1 MNSEDPRIDQF
12 IDNEMSEGERI
23 LFLQEME
30 NNSELKRT
38 VLFKQFIIEG
48 IKSEGDEELK
58 EYIRSRVQ
66 DQSEEN
72 QTNLWLY
79 AVATVTVV
87 LISYFFIIQYIKT
100 GSIKEATEILALNK
114 RSNLESKGKQKYDQE
129 AYEAPVFVNDSTAIY
144 ADSTLAVID
153 QSKLTD
159 DVTNLQESD
168 MAAVPE
174 MSDSKGNTIESD
186 KSMAPAISN
195 DNTYQWTFGDDS
207 RIAKN
212 VILVPIKL
220 TEAYAGNE
228 SRMDKQPIMAKAKIA
243 ANYKSKKEAINNEQ
257 GSSVQYDSVTSA
269 ESKPKSVANI
279 SKFSVLF
286 IETKSPKQSL
296 EISDKKGNYTIVL
309 SNFSSENPLIYQL
322 NGKYFIELGPKI
334 IYSIPLSSIKIDSPK
349 PITDKAIIKAIQ
361 N

>member
-1 MNSEDPRIDQF
+1 MNSEDPRIDLF
-12 IDNEMSEGERI
+12 IDNEMSEDERL

-30 NNSELKRT
+30 NDAELKSK

-66 DQSEEN
+66 DESEEN

-87 LISYFFIIQYIKT
+87 LVSYFFIIQYIKT

-114 RSNLESKGKQKYDQE
+114 QSNSESKGKQNYNQE
-129 AYEAPVFVNDSTAIY
+129 AYLAPIIVEDSTDIY
-144 ADSTLAVID
+144 ADSTLAVLD
-153 QSKLTD
+153 ESKQSD
-159 DVTNLQESD
+159 DVTNSQESD
-168 MAAVPE
+168 IDAAPT
-174 MSDSKGNTIESD
+174 MSNSKENTTEGE
-186 KSMAPAISN
+186 KSMTPDISN
-195 DNTYQWTFGDDS
+195 GNTYQWSFGDDS
-207 RIAKN
+207 KYVKN
-212 VILVPIKL
+212 VVLVPIHL
-220 TEAYAGNE
+220 TEALAANE
-228 SRMDKQPIMAKAKIA
+228 SMMDKQPMTTRAKIA
-243 ANYKSKKEAINNEQ
+243 SNYKSKKEASINEQ
-257 GSSVQYDSVTSA
+257 AMAVQNDSISTF
-269 ESKPKSVANI
+269 ETKPKSVNTV
-279 SKFSVLF
+279 SKFSVVF
-286 IETKSPKQSL
+286 VDAKTPKQSI
-296 EISDKKGNYTIVL
+296 EIADKKGIFTIVL

-322 NGKYFIELGPKI
+322 NGKYYIELGPKT

>member
-1 MNSEDPRIDQF
+1 MNSEDPRIDLF
-12 IDNEMSEGERI
+12 IDNEMSEDERI

-30 NNSELKRT
+30 NDAELKSN

-66 DQSEEN
+66 DESEEN

-79 AVATVTVV
+79 AVATVSVV
-87 LISYFFIIQYIKT
+87 LVSYFFIVQYIKT

-114 RSNLESKGKQKYDQE
+114 ESNTESKEQQKYNQE
-129 AYEAPVFVNDSTAIY
+129 AYVAPIIVDDSTAIY

-153 QSKLTD
+153 ESKQSD

-168 MAAVPE
+168 IAAAPT
-174 MSDSKGNTIESD
+174 MSDSKGNTAESE
-186 KSMAPAISN
+186 KSMTPDISN
-195 DNTYQWTFGDDS
+195 GPTYQWTYADDS
-207 RIAKN
+207 RFVKT
-212 VILVPIKL
+212 VVLVPIKL
-220 TEAYAGNE
+220 TEAVAANE
-228 SRMDKQPIMAKAKIA
+228 SMMDKQPMIARTKIA
-243 ANYKSKKEAINNEQ
+243 ANYKSKKEASSNEPAT
-257 GSSVQYDSVTSA
+257 SAQYDSVTVVENKS
-269 ESKPKSVANI
+269 KSVTNV
-279 SKFSVLF
+279 SKFSVVF
-286 IETKSPKQSL
+286 IDTKTPKQSI
-296 EISDKKGNYTIVL
+296 EVSDKKGSYTIIL

-322 NGKYFIELGPKI
+322 NGKYYIEVGPKT
-334 IYSIPLSSIKIDSPK
+334 IYSIPLSSSKFDSPK